1 MERVGVNA
9 IGKQHFTALYSPARE
24 LSFTRRNVLAGWS
37 KCVDL
42 IKETFTRDTSKGFAQ
57 VGVLGVGTYNEIM
70 LIHDEGGMTMQ
81 ARIIPSFARSGR
93 PRAKLMAYERS
104 LDDLGDLPHVI
115 TETGTLMG
123 LREFGRTQ
131 GAEFAANAQLDC
143 YRPTR
148 LDLGHKC
155 RTGGRR
161 HDLVDSYVQN
171 IRAIILAVVQASN
184 DIANQSIIQKS
195 KRFDQT
201 GGRTVGIITKPD
213 LVNIGTEGRVAAL
226 SKNQDEMR
234 LILGFFL
241 PKNPSPSELSEL
253 SNHLLGEQNEENFF
267 ARSPWNQHQLHKEK
281 LGASNLRGS
290 LQQLLDNH
298 IGRELPKVREEIR
311 TLLRKVDRELSD
323 GA

>member
-1 MERVGVNA
+1 
-9 IGKQHFTALYSPARE
+9 
-24 LSFTRRNVLAGWS
+24 
-37 KCVDL
+37 
-42 IKETFTRDTSKGFAQ
+42 
-57 VGVLGVGTYNEIM
+57 M

-104 LDDLGDLPHVI
+104 LDDFGDLPHVI

-131 GAEFAANAQLDC
+131 GAEFAANVL
-143 YRPTR
+143 
-148 LDLGHKC
+148 
-155 RTGGRR
+155 RTTIS
-161 HDLVDSYVQN
+161 LDSYVQN

-234 LILGFFL
+234 LILGVFL
-241 PKNPSPSELSEL
+241 PKNPSPTELSEL
-253 SNHLLGEQNEENFF
+253 SNHLLGEQNEETLF

-298 IGRELPKVREEIR
+298 LGHELAKIREEIR
-311 TLLRKVDRELSD
+311 TLLRKVDHELSD